1 MNKRSKAGALERDS
15 GSPLLIMND
24 SLLQN
29 LEFHSLTPDRWS
41 DFQDLFG
48 PRGACGGCWCMW
60 YRLKRSEFEK
70 QKGEGNKKAMKTL
83 VDGGNVPGLM
93 AYSDGKPVAWCA
105 VAPREDFSA
114 LERSR
119 ILKPIDDK
127 PVWSIVCFFVEKNH
141 RRQGLNIAL
150 LKAAIAFAKQ
160 RGAKILEGYPVE
172 PKKDSMPDVFAFY
185 GLASAF
191 KKAGFKECLRRSETR
206 PIMRCTING

>member
-1 MNKRSKAGALERDS
+1 MDLEKTK
-15 GSPLLIMND
+15 LKNHLI
-24 SLLQN
+24 QK
-29 LEFHSLTPDRWS
+29 LEFHALTRERWS
-41 DFQDLFG
+41 DFEKLFG

-70 QKGEGNKKAMKTL
+70 QKGEGNKKAMKTY
-83 VDGGNVPGLM
+83 VDGGNVPGII
-93 AYSDGKPVAWCA
+93 AYSNGKPVAWCA

-127 PVWSIVCFFVEKNH
+127 PVWSIVCFFVERNH

-150 LKAAIAFAKQ
+150 LKSTIDFAKQ

-172 PKKDSMPDVFAFY
+172 PKKNPMPDVFAFY

-206 PIMRCTING
+206 PIMRFIITE